1 MILHLPALK
10 NRHSSKGST
19 AHRAVGHLT
28 RDISTSDSG
37 DFRKVHLGCATV
49 RSDLIEMRAGDINS
63 SHDEIGANVAL
74 VPEQAYKVKSLL
86 LKTR

>member
-28 RDISTSDSG
+28 RDISTSDSE
-37 DFRKVHLGCATV
+37 DLVKIHLGCAAV
-49 RSDLIEMRAGDINS
+49 RSDLIEVRTSDVNS
-63 SHDEIGANVAL
+63 SHDEIGSNVAL
-74 VPEQAYKVKSLL
+74 IPEQAYKIKSKKVKLN
-86 LKTR
+86 

>member
-74 VPEQAYKVKSLL
+74 VPIQAYKIKTKKVKLN
-86 LKTR
+86 

>member
-37 DFRKVHLGCATV
+37 DFGKVHLGCATV
-49 RSDLIEMRAGDINS
+49 RSDLIEVWTSDVNS

-74 VPEQAYKVKSLL
+74 VPEQAYKIKSKK
-86 LKTR
+86 LKLN